1 MSTSIR
7 GYDMPE
13 VAASSLAMPAVTA
26 ARAAPVRTQT
36 RWLVAR
42 PLLTAGLVLVLI
54 IVVLAAIAP
63 LLPLRD
69 PNVTAPARRL
79 TGPGVSGYVLG
90 SDQLGRDL
98 LSRLLWGARVSIIVA
113 VVAAAVAFVFGGT
126 IGLIAGYYGSLIDNV
141 LMRLIDIL
149 MAFPYVLLAIAL
161 VAALGP
167 GLLNALIAIAIV
179 NISFYARGVR
189 AAVLVVRQ
197 MDFIQAT
204 RALGASDARIL
215 LRGVLP
221 NIAPPLLVFVS
232 LNLGALIVETA
243 GLSFIGLGAQPPTA
257 DWGTMLADGRQFMMS
272 APHVAAIP
280 GLGVLALVWGLNM
293 LGDGLR
299 DMLDPTLAH
308 TIR

>member
-1 MSTSIR
+1 MLSV
-7 GYDMPE
+7 G
-13 VAASSLAMPAVTA
+13 
-26 ARAAPVRTQT
+26 
-36 RWLVAR
+36 
-42 PLLTAGLVLVLI
+42 AGLVVLI
-54 IVVLAAIAP
+54 VLLAALAP
-63 LLPLRD
+63 LLPLHD
-69 PNVTAPARRL
+69 PNATAPTRRL
-79 TGPGVSGYVLG
+79 AGAGVSGYLLG

-98 LSRLLWGARVSIIVA
+98 LSRLLWGARVSISVA
-113 VVAAAVAFVFGGT
+113 AVAAAVAFVAGGAV
-126 IGLIAGYYGSLIDNV
+126 GLVSGFYGGLLDNV
-141 LMRLIDIL
+141 LMRLIDVL

-179 NISFYARGVR
+179 NVSFYARGVR

-257 DWGTMLADGRQFMMS
+257 DWGTMLADGRQFMMT

-280 GLGVLALVWGLNM
+280 GLAVLALVWGLNM
-293 LGDGLR
+293 VGDGLR

-308 TIR
+308 TVR